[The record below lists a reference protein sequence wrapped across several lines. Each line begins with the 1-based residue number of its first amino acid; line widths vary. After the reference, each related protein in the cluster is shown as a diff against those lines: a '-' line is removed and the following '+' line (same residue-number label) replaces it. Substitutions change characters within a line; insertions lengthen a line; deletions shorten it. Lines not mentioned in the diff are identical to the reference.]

1 MPHALN
7 ASQHF
12 TCLTMLAHSAAV
24 RSTTATIAAMLILLS
39 IVPFAM
45 LAKPIICRQT
55 IEQNASYA
63 LLSSAIAPHAMSTLL
78 AMSAMVIH
86 IVTLLEQV
94 APYAVQA
101 LLTVLLVLLMILVL
115 MSFAR
120 AAAAFTSKITHVSI
134 AQLLYKTAPAATS
147 PLKHALN
154 AQQDTILPTMALN
167 ASLAMELYLT
177 VPLARLPHP
186 MPIPLVKVATI
197 NIS

>member
-1 MPHALN
+1 M
-7 ASQHF
+7 
-12 TCLTMLAHSAAV
+12 
-24 RSTTATIAAMLILLS
+24 
-39 IVPFAM
+39 
-45 LAKPIICRQT
+45 
-55 IEQNASYA
+55 SYA

-147 PLKHALN
+147 PLKHAHY

>member
-1 MPHALN
+1 
-7 ASQHF
+7 
-12 TCLTMLAHSAAV
+12 
-24 RSTTATIAAMLILLS
+24 
-39 IVPFAM
+39 
-45 LAKPIICRQT
+45 
-55 IEQNASYA
+55 
-63 LLSSAIAPHAMSTLL
+63 
-78 AMSAMVIH
+78 
-86 IVTLLEQV
+86 
-94 APYAVQA
+94 
-101 LLTVLLVLLMILVL
+101 VLLVLLMILVL

-147 PLKHALN
+147 PLKHAHY